1 MNFQLGFA
9 VKGCVLSAALV
20 LAACGGGGGGGGN
33 NTPPRSSVASQAS
46 SVAVSSSSSS
56 VSSSSSSSSS
66 IASQSSQSS
75 LSSQSSQS
83 SQTAYDGTHCGE
95 FTAINDSV
103 RGNNYMFLA
112 PEGECF
118 GIVNDNSVRKTVP
131 FAVEISSS
139 RYEGVYVSSAL
150 KIVQVNNR
158 YMSIAMEFSNAGSKA
173 YCGFSNGSGGIR
185 FYDESNQ
192 LLPSPKSQNW
202 LTGSVYEGGV
212 ADTYRHC
219 LGPGDTFVLTARY
232 GLPVPT
238 LLVHEGMTLDASVF
252 ESIARADATIG
263 GYSPSRRF
271 DSRAPD
277 LLPVE
282 LKISRFQIYPK
293 VSATFT
299 NTTGK
304 RIRLTEDGHQI
315 SYFDDEDYF
324 VNYDFLYFSYAI
336 GRRPDQANYVPNED
350 DYIIEAGENFSLVNP
365 ISTLATISPGRA
377 TKASVQLRFVVLD

>member
-158 YMSIAMEFSNAGSKA
+158 YMSIAMEFSNAGSEA

-185 FYDESNQ
+185 FYDEENQ
-192 LLPSPKSQNW
+192 LVPSPKSQNW
-202 LTGSVYEGGV
+202 LTGASYGLNER
-212 ADTYRHC
+212 DNYNNC
-219 LGPGDTFVLTARY
+219 LGPGDTFVLTDRY
-232 GLPVPT
+232 DLPLPT

-263 GYSPSRRF
+263 GYSRSRRL
-271 DSRAPD
+271 DSRVPD

-282 LKISRFQIYPK
+282 LKISRFQVYPK

-304 RIRLTEDGHQI
+304 RIRLTHNYHQI

-324 VNYDFLYFSYAI
+324 INF
-336 GRRPDQANYVPNED
+336 
-350 DYIIEAGENFSLVNP
+350 DYIRLSDALGREPMDADYVIEAGENFTLVDI
-365 ISTLATISPGRA
+365 ISDLATISPGRA
-377 TKASVQLRFVVLD
+377 TKASVQLSFVVLD